1 MQPINWNEINVQPV
15 QNMSDKI
22 FHKISQ
28 MIMSE
33 QLPEGYVFPNEAI
46 LCEQLHV
53 GRSTIREAYKALE
66 LYGYVTR
73 SKKGTFVN
81 NKLQILSATPMKVAF
96 SNVDPKDFNEFRQ
109 MLEEKSAELAAIHAS
124 PDQIASLDKLIAQG
138 QAAYTISDM
147 ERLMQSDAEFHRILS
162 QASGNKLI
170 ISVMTVMTLAW
181 DEGIR
186 RNFFYAMQHD
196 ASIFKNMHEQHTL
209 IMEAIKRHDPEG
221 ARQAMKT
228 HIIKVTAQMHQ

>member
-124 PDQIASLDKLIAQG
+124 TEQIASLDKLIAQG

-147 ERLMQSDAEFHRILS
+147 ERLMQSDAEFHRVLS

-209 IMEAIKRHDPEG
+209 ITEAIIRRDPEG

-228 HIIKVTAQMHQ
+228 HISKVTAQMQ

>member
-124 PDQIASLDKLIAQG
+124 PEQIASLDKLIAQG

-147 ERLMQSDAEFHRILS
+147 ERLMQSDVEFHRVLS

-170 ISVMTVMTLAW
+170 VSVMTVMTLAW

-209 IMEAIKRHDPEG
+209 IMEAIIRHDSEG

-228 HIIKVTAQMHQ
+228 HISKVTAQMQ

>member
-81 NKLQILSATPMKVAF
+81 NKLQILSATPIKVAF

-124 PDQIASLDKLIAQG
+124 PEQIASLDKLIAQG

-147 ERLMQSDAEFHRILS
+147 ERLMYSDAEFHRVLS

-209 IMEAIKRHDPEG
+209 ITEAIIRRDPEG

-228 HIIKVTAQMHQ
+228 HISKVTAQMQ

>member
-1 MQPINWNEINVQPV
+1 
-15 QNMSDKI
+15 
-22 FHKISQ
+22 

-209 IMEAIKRHDPEG
+209 IMEAIIRRDPEG